1 MNKNTTLTIFAVI
14 VIVLLGLV
22 VWKYSAKK
30 EVPLTP
36 AQELNSATQSDTT
49 TSIDESLNSINT
61 DSTID
66 ADLNSVDADLKTL

>member
-1 MNKNTTLTIFAVI
+1 MNKNTNIIIAI
-14 VIVLLGLV
+14 VAIIIIVFV

-66 ADLNSVDADLKTL
+66 ADLNSVDADLDTL

>member
-1 MNKNTTLTIFAVI
+1 MNKNINIIIAIIAI
-14 VIVLLGLV
+14 VIIGFV
-22 VWKYSAKK
+22 VWKYSPKR

-66 ADLNSVDADLKTL
+66 ADLNSVDADLDTL

>member
-1 MNKNTTLTIFAVI
+1 MNKNTNIIIAI
-14 VIVLLGLV
+14 VAIIIIVFV

>member
-1 MNKNTTLTIFAVI
+1 MNKNTNIIIAIVVI
-14 VIVLLGLV
+14 IILGFV
-22 VWKYSAKK
+22 VWKYSVKK

-49 TSIDESLNSINT
+49 TSIDTSLNSIDT
-61 DSTID
+61 DSNVD